1 MLRSPFVAADFTA
14 ADFMEAEE
22 ASMAAAD
29 VGPVAA
35 DVGTVAGAGGLAVA
49 TTAVAD
55 IGAAVAGMAAAVDG
69 VGAQPLRVP
78 RWALLRSAPQ
88 PMALATS
95 SRTAGTAINMS
106 RNGSGFAEAFAADLS
121 GGFLKRRSFP
131 LEILN
136 EGQELHFSGV
146 STCRA
151 MRGEDDEFCS
161 LLGVLSLNMTA

>member
-1 MLRSPFVAADFTA
+1 MLRSPFVAAADFTA
-14 ADFMEAEE
+14 ADSMVAEE
-22 ASMAAAD
+22 ASMAAAG
-29 VGPVAA
+29 VGPAA
-35 DVGTVAGAGGLAVA
+35 AVIGTVAGADGLAVVGMAVA

-95 SRTAGTAINMS
+95 SRTSGTAINTS

-131 LEILN
+131 
-136 EGQELHFSGV
+136 
-146 STCRA
+146 R
-151 MRGEDDEFCS
+151 
-161 LLGVLSLNMTA
+161 LSKS